1 MESSLSN
8 SSHSFLIARHH
19 RTRWLRSCEDGNF
32 CCRGSKMEPRSSAP
46 ERTRALHNCRKKKND
61 CLEQSSQQ
69 LSEKC
74 RQPEK
79 DMWLRGDRIQGTG
92 SRGQD
97 PGPSSQSHSST
108 RLRSC
113 AGFSRFL
120 VPMKPP
126 DCYISSLTQDMWGWK
141 RSSKRTTKR
150 GRLILQPSENLQLF
164 SPLAAL
170 FILLRFTF
178 KRSFSLE
185 RDIASKNILFLP
197 AQSGRLKAGF
207 GEGSAL
213 IWAFATIS
221 TDAMSR
227 SCDSFQRLCAA
238 TVHSASCKRCRR

>member
-1 MESSLSN
+1 
-8 SSHSFLIARHH
+8 
-19 RTRWLRSCEDGNF
+19 
-32 CCRGSKMEPRSSAP
+32 MEPRSSAS
-46 ERTRALHNCRKKKND
+46 ECTRALRNCRKKKND

-69 LSEKC
+69 LSEKR
-74 RQPEK
+74 RQQEK
-79 DMWLRGDRIQGTG
+79 DGWLRGDRIQGTG
-92 SRGQD
+92 SRSVLKV
-97 PGPSSQSHSST
+97 PLVHSSPVLC
-108 RLRSC
+108 RFSC
-113 AGFSRFL
+113 FL

-185 RDIASKNILFLP
+185 CDIASKNVLFLP

-221 TDAMSR
+221 SDAMSW

-238 TVHSASCKRCRR
+238 TVHSASCKRCGR